1 VRGAGAL
8 DACQDACHACK
19 STPSHR
25 TSSAGARDIAEPRMP
40 RGF

>member
-19 STPSHR
+19 STSHP
-25 TSSAGARDIAEPRMP
+25 TTKKSAYTP
-40 RGF
+40 